1 MLHATVNTSGPGG
14 HHKGKPA
21 WDTGLVFRRGF
32 SGLGLLYVMLF
43 LGSCLLFLVSCG
55 LEVGTGSYI
64 SARNNAANS
73 EPSFKMSASSA
84 YAARTL
90 PASIRQGSPGGA
102 LKEPSY
108 SAPGGNGYSQ
118 EARKATG
125 SGGNIVSTARSQTG
139 VPYRLGGTTPQ
150 KGFDCSGLVYW
161 VYKQYGISVPRLA
174 KAQASSGRQVSS
186 VDLRPGDIVAFR
198 INGGYHTGIY
208 SGNGNFIH
216 SPRTGSRVREENLRN
231 GYWSKRFI
239 GGRRMI

>member
-1 MLHATVNTSGPGG
+1 MLRAAVNTTGPGG
-14 HHKGKPA
+14 HRKGKPA
-21 WDTGLVFRRGF
+21 WDTGLAFRRGF
-32 SGLGLLYVMLF
+32 SGLGLLYAMLF

-73 EPSFKMSASSA
+73 DPSFKMTANSAP
-84 YAARTL
+84 AARAL
-90 PASIRQGSPGGA
+90 PASIRQESLGTA
-102 LKEPSY
+102 LKGPAY
-108 SAPGGNGYSQ
+108 AVPGGNRYSQ
-118 EARKATG
+118 DTRQATG
-125 SGGNIVSTARSQTG
+125 NGGGIVSTARSQTG

-174 KAQASSGRQVSS
+174 KAQASSGRQVNSA
-186 VDLRPGDIVAFR
+186 DLKPGDIVAFR
-198 INGGYHTGIY
+198 INGAYHTGIY